1 MIFGVSFWN
10 KKKTF
15 EVFIK
20 KDDRWQL
27 HSLCDEEDEAIN
39 EAQLQLRMAKT
50 NQVKVIRHRHL
61 SKTAAAETVVY
72 EATANPSRE
81 KPIVVATPVGELAV
95 CKVLDDLYTADG
107 RRTIGQV
114 MRDYMQRNNIC
125 TTELLHSFSHIRKLQ
140 DAQGLVNAGL
150 HRVGSAQAA
159 ALGVPVKERMQLL
172 DTLVT
177 QMQQKAR
184 AFAAERGNFPE
195 FKGQDLGAVSSR
207 IVERVGLE
215 HHDYVLNAL
224 LSVWLFECRSL
235 LAKVD
240 ALSRLAQDNIETGL
254 IRQLDG
260 ILADTMIFAEVVQ
273 ELFAPQPNLGVALKQ
288 MGAVVLCKKGAGE
301 KLANPTMKII
311 ATLIQQGLLPQT
323 QAALA
328 DRLLREI
335 NTDRPLDQR
344 TPDQEGALLDDL
356 VLSLTGDDGTIL
368 GGERTHQSVER
379 RRLRQRQEML
389 RAQGLHSVADNLR

>member
-27 HSLCDEEDEAIN
+27 HSLCDHEDEAIN

-50 NQVKVIRHRHL
+50 CQVKVVRHRFL
-61 SKTAAAETVVY
+61 SNTAASEMVVY
-72 EATANPSRE
+72 EATATPPKE

-95 CKVLDDLYTADG
+95 CKVVDDLFTADG

-114 MRDYMQRNNIC
+114 MRDYMQRSNIC

-140 DAQGLVNAGL
+140 DAQGLVNAAL

-177 QMQQKAR
+177 QAQQKAR
-184 AFAAERGNFPE
+184 AFAAERGNYPE
-195 FKGQDLGAVSSR
+195 FKGQDLSALSSR
-207 IVERVGLE
+207 IMEKVGFE
-215 HHDYVLNAL
+215 HHDYVLCAL
-224 LSVWLFECRSL
+224 ISVWLFECRSL

-240 ALSRLAQDNIETGL
+240 ALARLAQDNVENGL
-254 IRQLDG
+254 IRQVDG

-273 ELFAPQPNLGVALKQ
+273 ELFAPQPNLGAALRQ
-288 MGAVVLCKKGAGE
+288 MGEVVLCRKAATE
-301 KLANPTMKII
+301 KLVNPTMKII
-311 ATLIQQGLLPQT
+311 ATLIQQGQLPQA

-328 DRLLREI
+328 ERLLREI
-335 NTDRPLDQR
+335 NTDRPLDHR
-344 TPDQEGALLDDL
+344 SPEREGALLDEL
-356 VLSLTGDDGTIL
+356 VASLTGEDGTIL

>member
-39 EAQLQLRMAKT
+39 EAQLQLRMART
-50 NQVKVIRHRHL
+50 NQVKVVRHREL
-61 SKTAAAETVVY
+61 SKTASSETVIY
-72 EATANPSRE
+72 EATANPPKE
-81 KPIVVATPVGELAV
+81 KPIVVSTPVGELAV
-95 CKVLDDLYTADG
+95 CKVVDDMFTADG

-172 DTLVT
+172 DTLLT
-177 QMQQKAR
+177 QVQQKAR

-207 IVERVGLE
+207 VMEKVGLE

-240 ALSRLAQDNIETGL
+240 ALSRLASDNAETGL
-254 IRQLDG
+254 VRQVDA
-260 ILADTMIFAEVVQ
+260 ILADTMIYAEVVQ

-288 MGAVVLCKKGAGE
+288 MGAVVLCRKGAGD

-311 ATLIQQGLLPQT
+311 AALIQQGLLPQT

-344 TPDQEGALLDDL
+344 APEQEGTLLDDL

>member
-72 EATANPSRE
+72 EATVNPPKD

-207 IVERVGLE
+207 IVEKVGLE

-288 MGAVVLCKKGAGE
+288 MGAVVLCKKGAGD

-368 GGERTHQSVER
+368 GGERTHQSIER

>member
-72 EATANPSRE
+72 EATANPPKE

-207 IVERVGLE
+207 IVEKVGLE

-288 MGAVVLCKKGAGE
+288 MGAVVLCKKGAGD

-368 GGERTHQSVER
+368 GGERTHQSIER

>member
-39 EAQLQLRMAKT
+39 EAQLQLRMART
-50 NQVKVIRHRHL
+50 NQVKVVRHREL
-61 SKTAAAETVVY
+61 SKTASSETVIY
-72 EATANPSRE
+72 EATANPPKE
-81 KPIVVATPVGELAV
+81 KPIVVSTPVGELAV
-95 CKVLDDLYTADG
+95 CKVVDDMFTADG

-172 DTLVT
+172 DTLLT
-177 QMQQKAR
+177 QVQQKAR
-184 AFAAERGNFPE
+184 AFAAERGNFPD

-207 IVERVGLE
+207 VMEKVGLE

-240 ALSRLAQDNIETGL
+240 ALSRLASDNAETGL
-254 IRQLDG
+254 VRQVDA
-260 ILADTMIFAEVVQ
+260 ILADTMIYAEVVQ

-288 MGAVVLCKKGAGE
+288 MGAVVLCRKGAGD

-311 ATLIQQGLLPQT
+311 AALIQQGLLPQT

-344 TPDQEGALLDDL
+344 APEQEGTLLDDL

>member
-15 EVFIK
+15 EVFLK
-20 KDDRWQL
+20 KEDRWQL
-27 HSLCDEEDEAIN
+27 HALCDEEKDAIN
-39 EAQLQLRMAKT
+39 EAQLLLRLGKSQA
-50 NQVKVIRHRHL
+50 VKVVRHRML
-61 SKTAAAETVVY
+61 SSSATSEMVVY
-72 EATANPSRE
+72 EATANPPKE
-81 KPIVVATPVGELAV
+81 KPIVISTPVGELAV
-95 CKVLDDLYTADG
+95 CKVVDDLFTADG

-114 MRDYMQRNNIC
+114 MRDYLQRANIC
-125 TTELLHSFSHIRKLQ
+125 TTELLHSFSHLRKLQ

-159 ALGVPVKERMQLL
+159 ALGVSVKERMQLL

-177 QMQQKAR
+177 QAQQKAR
-184 AFAAERGNFPE
+184 AFAAERGSFPD
-195 FKGQDLGAVSSR
+195 FNGKDLGSLSNA
-207 IVERVGLE
+207 IGQKVGLE

-224 LSVWLFECRSL
+224 ISIWLFESRSL
-235 LAKVD
+235 LSKVD
-240 ALSRLAQDNIETGL
+240 VLTRLAQDNVENGL
-254 IRQLDG
+254 VRQVDA
-260 ILADTMIFAEVVQ
+260 ILSDTMIFAEVVQ
-273 ELFAPQPNLGVALKQ
+273 ELFAPQPNLGTALRQ
-288 MGAVVLCKKGAGE
+288 MGSVVLCRKGIADQV
-301 KLANPTMKII
+301 ANPTLKII
-311 ATLIQQGLLPQT
+311 AGMIQQGQLPQT

-344 TPDQEGALLDDL
+344 APDREGALLDEL

-368 GGERTHQSVER
+368 GGERTRQSVDR
-379 RRLRQRQEML
+379 RRLRQRQEIL